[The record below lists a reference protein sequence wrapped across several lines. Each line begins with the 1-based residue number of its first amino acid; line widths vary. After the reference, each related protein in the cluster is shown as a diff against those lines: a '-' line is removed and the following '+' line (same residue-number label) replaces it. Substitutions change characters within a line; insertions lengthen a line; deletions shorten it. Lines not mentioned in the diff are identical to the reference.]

1 MAKETHLPEQNLPVA
16 EIAYRILAERGTKM
30 EWSELLDAIL
40 AIKKPTDAQTDLVK
54 LRAGMYTEINLDN
67 RFTYFGDGFWGLRE
81 WAPKGVPTRSV
92 PLAASLRGRREKTRP
107 DDEAYGIDNDDE
119 EGGARLDDI
128 DQLRRGD
135 DGDDEDWD
143 EPEGV

>member
-1 MAKETHLPEQNLPVA
+1 MTKRAELTADMPVA
-16 EIAYRILAERGTKM
+16 EIAYRIFEERGTRM

-40 AIKKPTDAQTDLVK
+40 EIKKPNEAHTDLAK

-67 RFTYFGDGFWGLRE
+67 RFTYFGDGYWGLRE
-81 WAPKGVPTRSV
+81 WAPKGAPTRSV
-92 PLAASLRGRREKTRP
+92 PLATSLRRREKSRRE
-107 DDEAYGIDNDDE
+107 DEVFGADDDE
-119 EGGARLDDI
+119 EGAARLDEI
-128 DQLRRGD
+128 DQLRQSD